1 MAALR
6 QNTQDMTLAEFLG
19 WNPEGNERWQL
30 REGVPE
36 LMAPASDAHG
46 SIQNE
51 LGFLLTAYL
60 RTSGR
65 PCRVVTAPGV
75 IPRLRSADSFLIP
88 DLGITCTPVS
98 GTVEMPNPVAL
109 IEILSPSNERQTRA
123 NVWAYGSIPTVTEI
137 VLLRSDRIAGEI
149 WRRNADGSWPA
160 APLPIAADG
169 DLTLESIGYAAPL
182 RAAYRTS
189 GLAA

>member
-1 MAALR
+1 
-6 QNTQDMTLAEFLG
+6 MTLVEFLE
-19 WNPEGNERWQL
+19 WNPEGSERWQL

-36 LMAPASDAHG
+36 LMAPASDAHR

-51 LGFLLTAYL
+51 QGFLLTAYL

-123 NVWAYGSIPTVTEI
+123 NVWAYGSIPTLTEI

-149 WRRNADGSWPA
+149 WRRNTDGSWPA

-169 DLTLESIGYAAPL
+169 DLTLESIGYSAPL